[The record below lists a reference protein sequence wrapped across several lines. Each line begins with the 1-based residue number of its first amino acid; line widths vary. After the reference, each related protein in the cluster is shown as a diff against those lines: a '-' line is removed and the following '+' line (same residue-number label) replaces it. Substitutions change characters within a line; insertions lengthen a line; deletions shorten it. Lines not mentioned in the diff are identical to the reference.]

1 MAKRIK
7 NENSRMLQSLESRFN
22 ILQRNET
29 KILSRIEGQR
39 QRAQLLMDI
48 KDLRDK
54 EKREL
59 NRKAQINHNHLQQQ
73 RLSNFKAKEG
83 QRLSLSIV
91 QQSMML
97 NKKLNHLEIRRRRN
111 SNEKLLLS
119 QRSSELSAKRERSE
133 SLKKQRLQQI

>member
-48 KDLRDK
+48 KDFRDK

-91 QQSMML
+91 Q
-97 NKKLNHLEIRRRRN
+97 
-111 SNEKLLLS
+111 
-119 QRSSELSAKRERSE
+119 
-133 SLKKQRLQQI
+133 

>member
-29 KILSRIEGQR
+29 KILNRIEGQR

-48 KDLRDK
+48 KDFRDK

-59 NRKAQINHNHLQQQ
+59 NRKAQINHNHLQQ
-73 RLSNFKAKEG
+73 
-83 QRLSLSIV
+83 
-91 QQSMML
+91 
-97 NKKLNHLEIRRRRN
+97 
-111 SNEKLLLS
+111 
-119 QRSSELSAKRERSE
+119 
-133 SLKKQRLQQI
+133 

>member
-29 KILSRIEGQR
+29 KILNRIEGQR

-48 KDLRDK
+48 KDFRDK

-59 NRKAQINHNHLQQQ
+59 NRKAQINHNHL
-73 RLSNFKAKEG
+73 
-83 QRLSLSIV
+83 
-91 QQSMML
+91 
-97 NKKLNHLEIRRRRN
+97 
-111 SNEKLLLS
+111 
-119 QRSSELSAKRERSE
+119 
-133 SLKKQRLQQI
+133 